1 MKKIIL
7 VGLSL
12 LALSCRTTQ
21 KVAQSSSYEE
31 EMLKN
36 ITHNLIISYQNQKTL
51 AHLKKEVQKYGAEM
65 LYEYKIIKG
74 IAIKVPQ
81 DKDIRQAKAY
91 FSNLK
96 GVTNVEYDQIN
107 HIDH

>member
-12 LALSCRTTQ
+12 LTLSCRTTQ
-21 KVAQSSSYEE
+21 KVAQSSSSEE

-51 AHLKKEVQKYGAEM
+51 IHLKKEVQKYGAEM

>member
-21 KVAQSSSYEE
+21 KVAQSSSSEE

-51 AHLKKEVQKYGAEM
+51 AHLKKKYKNMAQRCFMNTKLSKE
-65 LYEYKIIKG
+65 
-74 IAIKVPQ
+74 
-81 DKDIRQAKAY
+81 
-91 FSNLK
+91 
-96 GVTNVEYDQIN
+96 
-107 HIDH
+107 

>member
-21 KVAQSSSYEE
+21 KVAQSSSSEE

-51 AHLKKEVQKYGAEM
+51 VHLKKEVQKYGAEM

-81 DKDIRQAKAY
+81 DKDIRQAK
-91 FSNLK
+91 
-96 GVTNVEYDQIN
+96 VEYDQIN

>member
-12 LALSCRTTQ
+12 LTLSCRTTQ
-21 KVAQSSSYEE
+21 KVAQSSSSEE

-74 IAIKVPQ
+74 IAIKV
-81 DKDIRQAKAY
+81 RQAKAY

>member
-21 KVAQSSSYEE
+21 KVAQSSSSEE

-65 LYEYKIIKG
+65 LYEYKIIK
-74 IAIKVPQ
+74 VPQ